1 MKKVRTSQFEH
12 QCKWVWGMSNLFE
25 MVELKGC
32 DPSLQDIVDTFS
44 RIYYYLELIVYI
56 LHWVDV
62 QKLAVLVAGLVIK

>member
-1 MKKVRTSQFEH
+1 
-12 QCKWVWGMSNLFE
+12 MSNLFE